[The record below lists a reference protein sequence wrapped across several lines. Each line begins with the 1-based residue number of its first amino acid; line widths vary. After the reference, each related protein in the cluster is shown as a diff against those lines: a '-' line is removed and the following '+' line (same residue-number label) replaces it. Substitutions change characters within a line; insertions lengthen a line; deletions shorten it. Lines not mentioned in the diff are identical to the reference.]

1 MANWTNDQNNMSTH
15 FTLPNLLSLS
25 RIGLAPLMLVF
36 LSNDDGISELISL
49 VILILAG
56 VTDGLDGYLARVR
69 NQITELGI
77 ALDPIADKIFAA
89 IVIIGLIL
97 YRQFPL
103 WLAAVIVGRDL
114 LILVGGLVLMRGKRV
129 SLPSNLAGKYAFL
142 AISIL
147 LASYIIRFDF
157 GVIMTT
163 IAVLVLLTV
172 SLLGYGKVFLC
183 LRKGT
188 TLPQETDSVIWRR
201 LRITFNT
208 AFTSLFLYRLYTD
221 IVAGLW

>member
-1 MANWTNDQNNMSTH
+1 MSARI
-15 FTLPNLLSLS
+15 TLPNLLSLS
-25 RIGLAPLMLVF
+25 RIGMAPLMLVF
-36 LSNDDGISELISL
+36 LSKDDGFSAFISL
-49 VILILAG
+49 AILILAG

-89 IVIIGLIL
+89 IVIVGLML

-114 LILVGGLVLMRGKRV
+114 LILVGGLVLMRGRRV
-129 SLPSNLAGKYAFL
+129 SLPSNLVGKYAFL
-142 AISIL
+142 AISLL
-147 LASYIIRFDF
+147 LASYIIHFDF
-157 GVIMTT
+157 GISMTT
-163 IAVLVLLTV
+163 VSVLILLAV
-172 SLLGYGKVFLC
+172 SLFGYGKLFLH

-188 TLPQETDSVIWRR
+188 TPPKETDSPIWRKI
-201 LRITFNT
+201 RIIINT

-221 IVAGLW
+221 IVTKLW